1 MNKVLTIITVL
12 VAGVALYKAY
22 DENSKKKAEEA
33 AGNVPAKALTWEEAQ
48 TKVTDAGYILFAY
61 ADGWDT
67 YSKQVSNK
75 LMKNKAVK
83 KAAGDAIVLHY
94 PIKQALN
101 EEEQKARTEQWKGIK
116 VPNADSYPALLFF
129 DNKGKHYSTISGTFM
144 RKAQPKKVAKMI
156 TERMEG
162 KRKQN
167 ELMAQA
173 EKAKGAEKARLIA
186 EACLIENINRPDRYE
201 KMMKD
206 ADPKD
211 ECGLIR
217 RVTFNPWV
225 FVESKRKEDPKAVL
239 AELETML
246 ADPNYTDEQKQIFCT
261 CAIGTLHRS
270 NLPDAATRIQEY
282 AKKLKEYGKDTV
294 LGQSA
299 DIVVRE
305 WVVTLN
311 YGEGWQPAALP
322 EDETPTELEGNLP
335 IDQPGTYT
343 VAFNYKRGSHALRVK
358 AVELYDGDTKVAE
371 DRHDGFMGV
380 KVSKNTYDLKVD
392 KEVKNPRILITF
404 NMGKNRDSY
413 GRISIVRQK

>member
-1 MNKVLTIITVL
+1 MNKVLIIITVL

-22 DENSKKKAEEA
+22 DENNKQKAEEA
-33 AGNVPAKALTWEEAQ
+33 AGNIPAKTLTWEEAQ

-75 LMKNKAVK
+75 LMKHKAVK
-83 KAAGDAIVLHY
+83 KAAGDAIILHY

-101 EEEQKARTEQWKGIK
+101 EEEQKARTEQWKGIN
-116 VPNADSYPALLFF
+116 VPSADCYPALLFF
-129 DNKGKHYSTISGTFM
+129 DSKGKHYSTISGTFM

-156 TERMEG
+156 TERLEG

-173 EKAKGAEKARLIA
+173 EKATGVEKARLIGQ
-186 EACLIENINRPDRYE
+186 ACLIENINRPDRHE

-217 RVTFNPWV
+217 RVTFNPWA
-225 FVESKRKEDPKAVL
+225 FVESKLKEAPEAVL
-239 AELETML
+239 NELDTML

-261 CAIGTLHRS
+261 CAVGTLHRS
-270 NLPDAATRIQEY
+270 DLPNKAARMQEY
-282 AKKLKEYGKDTV
+282 AKKIKEYGADTV

-299 DIVVRE
+299 DIAVRE

-311 YGEGWQPAALP
+311 YSEGWQPAALP
-322 EDETPTELEGNLP
+322 ADETPTELEGELP
-335 IDQPGTYT
+335 IDKPGTYT
-343 VAFNYKRGSHALRVK
+343 VAFHYKKGPHALHVK

-371 DRHDGFMGV
+371 DRHDGFMGI
-380 KVSKNTYDLKVD
+380 KVNKNTYDLKVD

-404 NMGKNRDSY
+404 NMGKERDSY
-413 GRISIVRQK
+413 GRISIIRQK